1 MQIAIV
7 DDRAEDRAELSAC
20 LENYM
25 KKHQLDYTLT
35 EFEDGEN
42 FLKAAAQVNFQLVF
56 MDIYMENMDGIETA
70 RRLRQKNRLCKIV
83 FLTITEDYA
92 RMGYSLS
99 ASYYLLKPL
108 SLHQA
113 DFEEAMELCQLKPP
127 YEVMTLSVM
136 ADRQKL
142 ELPTEK
148 ILYIDYQNR
157 MTRIHTAER
166 VIPVSGGFQE
176 VTAALQKDKRFLPC
190 YRGIL
195 INMDYIS
202 QVDSQTF
209 RLINGEELPIAL
221 RNGKQ
226 LRETY
231 RQYVFSGM
239 GGYRMRMKQMHRRIL
254 EGCLACLLC
263 FTGSIPA
270 FAAETATPANADE
283 RRENPPG
290 LESEASE
297 TRKSGTP
304 ETPEEVSL
312 VLVTEIQNEDEL
324 LSLPD
329 FTLPLRTT
337 PSDDDL
343 EEIYQL
349 ALRYQTVCAT
359 VTAGEEIRQETFSV
373 AWDFSAID
381 QTTPGEYTAA
391 GRIELPKGY
400 AFGEAVLQELQI
412 SVRVEEMPPAVI
424 TSIEQWYPYTDAFAI
439 QQGSETETLENL
451 FAFSP
456 YYLECYAENGTSY
469 TAVVEWDFSG
479 IDLNT
484 VGLYHAAGRLTAPEN
499 TIFADR
505 VDFPEISIPV
515 SVQAPG
521 SPDINCFLVRR
532 GGLYFPWVTPPGNLD
547 KVSIW
552 LSKNNGSWNRLESG
566 VYVGQEMLSIATRLL
581 MPGSSYRLQVD
592 YDGGQTGILSFTYA
606 DEIVLEGYHEGDRDG
621 GDAGGNP
628 PDTIIQPPPED
639 TNNQDDGFADRP
651 STKPPKPPATNGG
664 GTDSDDS
671 EKAPPVSEEND
682 PADHE
687 PSHKSSE
694 PSWEGKD
701 DSIDIDKDDFPSE
714 QSNGD
719 TEEDAD
725 SKNPD
730 FSEFFDETTDRISG
744 TRFLMMLQTW
754 EQRAVFSKQ
763 GITISIPKDALPE
776 GIQNEDQIEVII
788 QKDTDG
794 GFSFSFSINGT
805 ALSSLPD
812 VSVMLPCPNDPATG
826 TWFLCDESGVEIPM
840 TGYDDAAKAVSFQ
853 ISHTGAY
860 TIIGKEDAVSLAQA
874 ADTEHSRSPILL
886 LIPACLLLLSAGVFF
901 LRRRRK

>member
-1 MQIAIV
+1 
-7 DDRAEDRAELSAC
+7 
-20 LENYM
+20 
-25 KKHQLDYTLT
+25 
-35 EFEDGEN
+35 
-42 FLKAAAQVNFQLVF
+42 
-56 MDIYMENMDGIETA
+56 
-70 RRLRQKNRLCKIV
+70 
-83 FLTITEDYA
+83 
-92 RMGYSLS
+92 
-99 ASYYLLKPL
+99 
-108 SLHQA
+108 
-113 DFEEAMELCQLKPP
+113 
-127 YEVMTLSVM
+127 
-136 ADRQKL
+136 
-142 ELPTEK
+142 
-148 ILYIDYQNR
+148 
-157 MTRIHTAER
+157 
-166 VIPVSGGFQE
+166 
-176 VTAALQKDKRFLPC
+176 
-190 YRGIL
+190 
-195 INMDYIS
+195 
-202 QVDSQTF
+202 
-209 RLINGEELPIAL
+209 
-221 RNGKQ
+221 
-226 LRETY
+226 
-231 RQYVFSGM
+231 
-239 GGYRMRMKQMHRRIL
+239 MHRRIL

-424 TSIEQWYPYTDAFAI
+424 TSIEQWYPYTDAFAV

-532 GGLYFPWVTPPGNLD
+532 GSLYFPWVTPPGNLD

-628 PDTIIQPPPED
+628 PDTIIQPPPKD
-639 TNNQDDGFADRP
+639 TDDQDDGFADRP

-664 GTDSDDS
+664 RVDSNDS
-671 EKAPPVSEEND
+671 EKTPPVSEEND

-694 PSWEGKD
+694 PSWEGKN

-714 QSNGD
+714 QANGD

-725 SKNPD
+725 SKSPD
-730 FSEFFDETTDRISG
+730 FSEFSDETTDRISG
-744 TRFLMMLQTW
+744 TRFLMMLQTG

-788 QKDTDG
+788 QTDTDG

-805 ALSSLPD
+805 TLSSLPD
-812 VSVMLPCPNDPATG
+812 VSVMLPCPNDPAAG

-860 TIIGKEDAVSLAQA
+860 TIVGKEDAVLAQV

-901 LRRRRK
+901 LRRRK

>member
-1 MQIAIV
+1 
-7 DDRAEDRAELSAC
+7 
-20 LENYM
+20 
-25 KKHQLDYTLT
+25 
-35 EFEDGEN
+35 
-42 FLKAAAQVNFQLVF
+42 
-56 MDIYMENMDGIETA
+56 
-70 RRLRQKNRLCKIV
+70 
-83 FLTITEDYA
+83 
-92 RMGYSLS
+92 
-99 ASYYLLKPL
+99 
-108 SLHQA
+108 
-113 DFEEAMELCQLKPP
+113 
-127 YEVMTLSVM
+127 
-136 ADRQKL
+136 
-142 ELPTEK
+142 
-148 ILYIDYQNR
+148 
-157 MTRIHTAER
+157 
-166 VIPVSGGFQE
+166 
-176 VTAALQKDKRFLPC
+176 
-190 YRGIL
+190 
-195 INMDYIS
+195 
-202 QVDSQTF
+202 
-209 RLINGEELPIAL
+209 
-221 RNGKQ
+221 
-226 LRETY
+226 
-231 RQYVFSGM
+231 
-239 GGYRMRMKQMHRRIL
+239 MHRRIL

-263 FTGSIPA
+263 FTCSIPA
-270 FAAETATPANADE
+270 FAAETATPSNADE

-297 TRKSGTP
+297 TLKSGTP
-304 ETPEEVSL
+304 ETPEASEEVSL
-312 VLVTEIQNEDEL
+312 VLVTEIQKEDEL

-349 ALRYQTVCAT
+349 ALQYQTVCAT

-381 QTTPGEYTAA
+381 QTTPGKYTAA
-391 GRIELPKGY
+391 GRIELPEGY

-424 TSIEQWYPYTDAFAI
+424 TSIEQWYPYTDAFAV

-505 VDFPEISIPV
+505 VDLPEISIPV

-532 GGLYFPWVTPPGNLD
+532 GSLYFPWVTPPGNLD

-639 TNNQDDGFADRP
+639 TDDQDDGFADRP

-664 GTDSDDS
+664 GTNSDDS
-671 EKAPPVSEEND
+671 EKAPPVSGENK
-682 PADHE
+682 PTDHK
-687 PSHKSSE
+687 PSE
-694 PSWEGKD
+694 PSWVGKD
-701 DSIDIDKDDFPSE
+701 DSIDKEEFPSK
-714 QSNGD
+714 QTNGD
-719 TEEDAD
+719 AEEALEPDAGSDEPTIPESKNRKDSVQSAMTVPQEGAD
-725 SKNPD
+725 SQNSA

-744 TRFLMMLQTW
+744 TRFLMMLQTGA
-754 EQRAVFSKQ
+754 QRAVFSKQ

-812 VSVMLPCPNDPATG
+812 VSVMLPCPNDPAAG

-840 TGYDDAAKAVSFQ
+840 TGYDDAAKAASFQ
-853 ISHTGAY
+853 ISHTGTY
-860 TIIGKEDAVSLAQA
+860 TIAVKEDAISLAQA

>member
-1 MQIAIV
+1 
-7 DDRAEDRAELSAC
+7 
-20 LENYM
+20 
-25 KKHQLDYTLT
+25 
-35 EFEDGEN
+35 
-42 FLKAAAQVNFQLVF
+42 
-56 MDIYMENMDGIETA
+56 
-70 RRLRQKNRLCKIV
+70 
-83 FLTITEDYA
+83 
-92 RMGYSLS
+92 
-99 ASYYLLKPL
+99 
-108 SLHQA
+108 
-113 DFEEAMELCQLKPP
+113 
-127 YEVMTLSVM
+127 
-136 ADRQKL
+136 
-142 ELPTEK
+142 
-148 ILYIDYQNR
+148 
-157 MTRIHTAER
+157 
-166 VIPVSGGFQE
+166 
-176 VTAALQKDKRFLPC
+176 
-190 YRGIL
+190 
-195 INMDYIS
+195 
-202 QVDSQTF
+202 
-209 RLINGEELPIAL
+209 
-221 RNGKQ
+221 
-226 LRETY
+226 
-231 RQYVFSGM
+231 
-239 GGYRMRMKQMHRRIL
+239 MRMKQMHRRIL

-263 FTGSIPA
+263 FTCSIPA
-270 FAAETATPANADE
+270 FAAETATPSNADE

-297 TRKSGTP
+297 TLKSGTP
-304 ETPEEVSL
+304 ETPEASEEVSL
-312 VLVTEIQNEDEL
+312 VLVTEIQKEDEL

-343 EEIYQL
+343 EDIYQL

-359 VTAGEEIRQETFSV
+359 VTAGKEIRQETFSV

-381 QTTPGEYTAA
+381 QTTPGKYTAA
-391 GRIELPKGY
+391 GRIELPEGY

-424 TSIEQWYPYTDAFAI
+424 TSIEQWYPYTDAFAV

-484 VGLYHAAGRLTAPEN
+484 VGLYHAEGRLTAPEN

-505 VDFPEISIPV
+505 VDLPEISIPV

-532 GGLYFPWVTPPGNLD
+532 GSLYFPWVTPPGNLD

-639 TNNQDDGFADRP
+639 TDDQDDGFADRH

-664 GTDSDDS
+664 GTNSDDS
-671 EKAPPVSEEND
+671 EKAPPVSGENK
-682 PADHE
+682 PTDHK
-687 PSHKSSE
+687 PSE
-694 PSWEGKD
+694 PSWVGKD
-701 DSIDIDKDDFPSE
+701 DSIDKEEFPSK
-714 QSNGD
+714 QTNGD
-719 TEEDAD
+719 AEEALEPDAGSDEPTIPESKNRKDSVQSAMTVPQEGAD
-725 SKNPD
+725 SQNSA

-744 TRFLMMLQTW
+744 TRFLMMLQTGA
-754 EQRAVFSKQ
+754 QRAIFSKQ
-763 GITISIPKDALPE
+763 GITISIPKNALPE

-812 VSVMLPCPNDPATG
+812 VSVMLPCPNDPAAG

-840 TGYDDAAKAVSFQ
+840 TGYDDAAKAASFQ
-853 ISHTGAY
+853 ISHTGTY
-860 TIIGKEDAVSLAQA
+860 TIAVKEDAISLAQA

>member
-1 MQIAIV
+1 M
-7 DDRAEDRAELSAC
+7 
-20 LENYM
+20 
-25 KKHQLDYTLT
+25 
-35 EFEDGEN
+35 
-42 FLKAAAQVNFQLVF
+42 
-56 MDIYMENMDGIETA
+56 
-70 RRLRQKNRLCKIV
+70 
-83 FLTITEDYA
+83 
-92 RMGYSLS
+92 
-99 ASYYLLKPL
+99 
-108 SLHQA
+108 
-113 DFEEAMELCQLKPP
+113 
-127 YEVMTLSVM
+127 
-136 ADRQKL
+136 
-142 ELPTEK
+142 
-148 ILYIDYQNR
+148 
-157 MTRIHTAER
+157 RIKE
-166 VIPVSGGFQE
+166 I
-176 VTAALQKDKRFLPC
+176 
-190 YRGIL
+190 
-195 INMDYIS
+195 
-202 QVDSQTF
+202 
-209 RLINGEELPIAL
+209 
-221 RNGKQ
+221 
-226 LRETY
+226 
-231 RQYVFSGM
+231 
-239 GGYRMRMKQMHRRIL
+239 HRRIL
-254 EGCLACLLC
+254 GGCLVCLLC

-290 LESEASE
+290 LESKAPGTLDSKTPEASE
-297 TRKSGTP
+297 
-304 ETPEEVSL
+304 EASL

-349 ALRYQTVCAT
+349 ALQYQTVCAT
-359 VTAGEEIRQETFSV
+359 VTVGEEIRQETFPV
-373 AWDFSAID
+373 VWDFSAID

-391 GRIELPKGY
+391 GRIELPEGY

-424 TSIEQWYPYTDAFAI
+424 TSIEQWYPYTDAFAV

-484 VGLYHAAGRLTAPEN
+484 VGLYHATGRLTAPAN
-499 TIFADR
+499 TAFAEGIA
-505 VDFPEISIPV
+505 FPEISIPV

-521 SPDINCFLVRR
+521 RPDINCFLSAR
-532 GGLYFPWVTPPGNLD
+532 GNLHFPWVTPPGGLD
-547 KVSIW
+547 EISVW
-552 LSKNNGSWNRLESG
+552 LSENNGSWNRLESG

-606 DEIVLEGYHEGDRDG
+606 DEIVLEGYHDGDRDG

-639 TNNQDDGFADRP
+639 TDDQDDGFADRP
-651 STKPPKPPATNGG
+651 STKPPKPPVTNDGG
-664 GTDSDDS
+664 MDS
-671 EKAPPVSEEND
+671 
-682 PADHE
+682 
-687 PSHKSSE
+687 
-694 PSWEGKD
+694 D

-714 QSNGD
+714 QANGD
-719 TEEDAD
+719 AKEDTALQQPPEVQTIAGTSELTVPDPAWKLSENRKEPVQSAMTVPQEVAD
-725 SKNPD
+725 SQNSA

-744 TRFLMMLQTW
+744 TRFLMMLQTGA
-754 EQRAVFSKQ
+754 QRAVFSKQ

-805 ALSSLPD
+805 VLNSLPD
-812 VSVMLPCPNDPATG
+812 VSVMLPYPNDPAAG
-826 TWFLCDESGVEIPM
+826 TLFLCDESGVEVPM
-840 TGYDDAAKAVSFQ
+840 TGYDDTAKAASFQ
-853 ISHTGAY
+853 ISHTGTY
-860 TIIGKEDAVSLAQA
+860 TIVGKEDTASLAHA
-874 ADTEHSRSPILL
+874 ADTEHSWLPIFFF
-886 LIPACLLLLSAGVFF
+886 IPVCLVLLSAGEFF

>member
-1 MQIAIV
+1 M
-7 DDRAEDRAELSAC
+7 
-20 LENYM
+20 
-25 KKHQLDYTLT
+25 
-35 EFEDGEN
+35 
-42 FLKAAAQVNFQLVF
+42 
-56 MDIYMENMDGIETA
+56 
-70 RRLRQKNRLCKIV
+70 
-83 FLTITEDYA
+83 
-92 RMGYSLS
+92 
-99 ASYYLLKPL
+99 
-108 SLHQA
+108 
-113 DFEEAMELCQLKPP
+113 
-127 YEVMTLSVM
+127 
-136 ADRQKL
+136 
-142 ELPTEK
+142 
-148 ILYIDYQNR
+148 
-157 MTRIHTAER
+157 RIKE
-166 VIPVSGGFQE
+166 I
-176 VTAALQKDKRFLPC
+176 
-190 YRGIL
+190 
-195 INMDYIS
+195 
-202 QVDSQTF
+202 
-209 RLINGEELPIAL
+209 
-221 RNGKQ
+221 
-226 LRETY
+226 
-231 RQYVFSGM
+231 
-239 GGYRMRMKQMHRRIL
+239 HRRIL
-254 EGCLACLLC
+254 GGCLACLLC

-270 FAAETATPANADE
+270 FAAGTATPANADE

-290 LESEASE
+290 LENKASGALD
-297 TRKSGTP
+297 SGTL
-304 ETPEEVSL
+304 EAPEEVSL
-312 VLVTEIQNEDEL
+312 VLVTKIQKEGEL

-391 GRIELPKGY
+391 GRIELPEGY

-424 TSIEQWYPYTDAFAI
+424 TSIEQWYPYTDAFAV
-439 QQGSETETLENL
+439 QQGSPTETLENL
-451 FAFSP
+451 FVFSP

-521 SPDINCFLVRR
+521 SPDINCFLAAR
-532 GGLYFPWVTPPGNLD
+532 GNLHFPWVTPPGGLD
-547 KVSIW
+547 EISVW
-552 LSKNNGSWNRLESG
+552 LSENNGSWNRLESG

-581 MPGSSYRLQVD
+581 TPGSSYRLQVD

-606 DEIVLEGYHEGDRDG
+606 DEIVLEGYHDGDRDG

-639 TNNQDDGFADRP
+639 TALQL
-651 STKPPKPPATNGG
+651 PPEVQTIVGA
-664 GTDSDDS
+664 S
-671 EKAPPVSEEND
+671 ELTD
-682 PADHE
+682 PAW
-687 PSHKSSE
+687 KLSE
-694 PSWEGKD
+694 NRKD
-701 DSIDIDKDDFPSE
+701 SV
-714 QSNGD
+714 QSAMPVPQ
-719 TEEDAD
+719 EAAD
-725 SKNPD
+725 SQNSA

-744 TRFLMMLQTW
+744 TRFLMMLQTGA
-754 EQRAVFSKQ
+754 QRAVFSKQ

-805 ALSSLPD
+805 VLNSLPD
-812 VSVMLPCPNDPATG
+812 VSVMLPYPNDPAAG
-826 TWFLCDESGVEIPM
+826 TLFLCDESGVEVPM
-840 TGYDDAAKAVSFQ
+840 TDYDDTAKAASFQ
-853 ISHTGAY
+853 ISHTGTY
-860 TIIGKEDAVSLAQA
+860 TIVGKEDTASLAHA
-874 ADTEHSRSPILL
+874 ADTEHSWSPIFF

>member
-1 MQIAIV
+1 
-7 DDRAEDRAELSAC
+7 
-20 LENYM
+20 
-25 KKHQLDYTLT
+25 
-35 EFEDGEN
+35 
-42 FLKAAAQVNFQLVF
+42 
-56 MDIYMENMDGIETA
+56 
-70 RRLRQKNRLCKIV
+70 
-83 FLTITEDYA
+83 
-92 RMGYSLS
+92 
-99 ASYYLLKPL
+99 
-108 SLHQA
+108 
-113 DFEEAMELCQLKPP
+113 
-127 YEVMTLSVM
+127 
-136 ADRQKL
+136 
-142 ELPTEK
+142 
-148 ILYIDYQNR
+148 
-157 MTRIHTAER
+157 
-166 VIPVSGGFQE
+166 
-176 VTAALQKDKRFLPC
+176 
-190 YRGIL
+190 
-195 INMDYIS
+195 
-202 QVDSQTF
+202 
-209 RLINGEELPIAL
+209 
-221 RNGKQ
+221 
-226 LRETY
+226 
-231 RQYVFSGM
+231 
-239 GGYRMRMKQMHRRIL
+239 MHRRIL

-263 FTGSIPA
+263 FTCSIPA
-270 FAAETATPANADE
+270 FAAETATPSNADE
-283 RRENPPG
+283 RREILPD
-290 LESEASE
+290 LESEAPGTLES
-297 TRKSGTP
+297 KTP
-304 ETPEEVSL
+304 EASEEVSL

-359 VTAGEEIRQETFSV
+359 VTAGKEIRQETFSV

-581 MPGSSYRLQVD
+581 TPGSSYRLQVD

-639 TNNQDDGFADRP
+639 TDDQDDGFADRP

-664 GTDSDDS
+664 RVDSNDS
-671 EKAPPVSEEND
+671 EKTPPVSEEND

-701 DSIDIDKDDFPSE
+701 DSDEPAIPEIEAPVVAG
-714 QSNGD
+714 QR
-719 TEEDAD
+719 EEDTALQQPPEVRTIAGASELTVPDPAWKLSENRKEPVQSAMTVPQEVAD
-725 SKNPD
+725 SQNSA

-744 TRFLMMLQTW
+744 TRFFMMLQTG

-812 VSVMLPCPNDPATG
+812 VSVMLPCPNDPAAG

-860 TIIGKEDAVSLAQA
+860 TIVGKEDAVSLAQA

-901 LRRRRK
+901 LRRRK

>member
-1 MQIAIV
+1 
-7 DDRAEDRAELSAC
+7 
-20 LENYM
+20 
-25 KKHQLDYTLT
+25 
-35 EFEDGEN
+35 
-42 FLKAAAQVNFQLVF
+42 
-56 MDIYMENMDGIETA
+56 
-70 RRLRQKNRLCKIV
+70 
-83 FLTITEDYA
+83 
-92 RMGYSLS
+92 
-99 ASYYLLKPL
+99 
-108 SLHQA
+108 
-113 DFEEAMELCQLKPP
+113 
-127 YEVMTLSVM
+127 
-136 ADRQKL
+136 
-142 ELPTEK
+142 
-148 ILYIDYQNR
+148 
-157 MTRIHTAER
+157 
-166 VIPVSGGFQE
+166 
-176 VTAALQKDKRFLPC
+176 
-190 YRGIL
+190 
-195 INMDYIS
+195 
-202 QVDSQTF
+202 
-209 RLINGEELPIAL
+209 
-221 RNGKQ
+221 
-226 LRETY
+226 
-231 RQYVFSGM
+231 
-239 GGYRMRMKQMHRRIL
+239 MHRRIL

-263 FTGSIPA
+263 FTCSIPA
-270 FAAETATPANADE
+270 FAAETATPSNADE

-297 TRKSGTP
+297 TLKSGTP
-304 ETPEEVSL
+304 ETPEASEEVSL
-312 VLVTEIQNEDEL
+312 VLVTEIQKEDEL

-343 EEIYQL
+343 EDIYQL

-359 VTAGEEIRQETFSV
+359 VTAGKEIRQETFSV

-381 QTTPGEYTAA
+381 QTTPGKYTAA
-391 GRIELPKGY
+391 GRIELPEGY

-424 TSIEQWYPYTDAFAI
+424 TSIEQWYPYTDAFAV

-505 VDFPEISIPV
+505 VDLPKISIPV

-532 GGLYFPWVTPPGNLD
+532 GSLYFPWVTPPGNLD

-639 TNNQDDGFADRP
+639 TDDQDDGFADRP

-664 GTDSDDS
+664 GTNSDDS
-671 EKAPPVSEEND
+671 EKAPPVSGENK
-682 PADHE
+682 PTDHK
-687 PSHKSSE
+687 PSE
-694 PSWEGKD
+694 PSWVGKD
-701 DSIDIDKDDFPSE
+701 DSIDKEEFPSK
-714 QSNGD
+714 QTNGD
-719 TEEDAD
+719 AEEALEPDAGSDEPTIPESKNRKDSVQSAMTVPQEGAD
-725 SKNPD
+725 SQNSA

-744 TRFLMMLQTW
+744 TRFLMMLQTG
-754 EQRAVFSKQ
+754 EQRAIFSKQ
-763 GITISIPKDALPE
+763 GITISIPKNALPE

-812 VSVMLPCPNDPATG
+812 VSVMLPCPNDPAAG

-840 TGYDDAAKAVSFQ
+840 TGYDDAAKAASFQ
-853 ISHTGAY
+853 ISHTGTY
-860 TIIGKEDAVSLAQA
+860 TIAVKEDAISLAQA

>member
-1 MQIAIV
+1 
-7 DDRAEDRAELSAC
+7 
-20 LENYM
+20 
-25 KKHQLDYTLT
+25 
-35 EFEDGEN
+35 
-42 FLKAAAQVNFQLVF
+42 
-56 MDIYMENMDGIETA
+56 
-70 RRLRQKNRLCKIV
+70 
-83 FLTITEDYA
+83 
-92 RMGYSLS
+92 
-99 ASYYLLKPL
+99 
-108 SLHQA
+108 
-113 DFEEAMELCQLKPP
+113 
-127 YEVMTLSVM
+127 
-136 ADRQKL
+136 
-142 ELPTEK
+142 
-148 ILYIDYQNR
+148 
-157 MTRIHTAER
+157 
-166 VIPVSGGFQE
+166 
-176 VTAALQKDKRFLPC
+176 
-190 YRGIL
+190 
-195 INMDYIS
+195 
-202 QVDSQTF
+202 
-209 RLINGEELPIAL
+209 
-221 RNGKQ
+221 
-226 LRETY
+226 
-231 RQYVFSGM
+231 
-239 GGYRMRMKQMHRRIL
+239 MRMKQMHRRIL

-270 FAAETATPANADE
+270 FAAETATPSNADE
-283 RRENPPG
+283 RREILPD
-290 LESEASE
+290 LESETPGTLES
-297 TRKSGTP
+297 KTP
-304 ETPEEVSL
+304 EASEEVSL
-312 VLVTEIQNEDEL
+312 VLVTEIQKEDEL

-391 GRIELPKGY
+391 GRIELPEGY

-424 TSIEQWYPYTDAFAI
+424 TSIEQWYPYTDAFAV
-439 QQGSETETLENL
+439 QEGSETETLENL

-532 GGLYFPWVTPPGNLD
+532 GSLYFPWVTPPGNLD

-552 LSKNNGSWNRLESG
+552 LSENSGSWNRLESG

-639 TNNQDDGFADRP
+639 TDDQDDGFADRP
-651 STKPPKPPATNGG
+651 STKPSKPPATNGG
-664 GTDSDDS
+664 RVDSNDS
-671 EKAPPVSEEND
+671 EKTPPVSEEND

-694 PSWEGKD
+694 PSWEGKN

-714 QSNGD
+714 QANGD

-730 FSEFFDETTDRISG
+730 FSEFSDETTDRISG
-744 TRFLMMLQTW
+744 TRFLMMLQTG

-812 VSVMLPCPNDPATG
+812 VSVMLPCPNDPAAG

-860 TIIGKEDAVSLAQA
+860 TIVGKEDAVSLAQA

>member
-1 MQIAIV
+1 
-7 DDRAEDRAELSAC
+7 
-20 LENYM
+20 
-25 KKHQLDYTLT
+25 
-35 EFEDGEN
+35 
-42 FLKAAAQVNFQLVF
+42 
-56 MDIYMENMDGIETA
+56 
-70 RRLRQKNRLCKIV
+70 
-83 FLTITEDYA
+83 
-92 RMGYSLS
+92 
-99 ASYYLLKPL
+99 
-108 SLHQA
+108 
-113 DFEEAMELCQLKPP
+113 
-127 YEVMTLSVM
+127 
-136 ADRQKL
+136 
-142 ELPTEK
+142 
-148 ILYIDYQNR
+148 
-157 MTRIHTAER
+157 
-166 VIPVSGGFQE
+166 
-176 VTAALQKDKRFLPC
+176 
-190 YRGIL
+190 
-195 INMDYIS
+195 
-202 QVDSQTF
+202 
-209 RLINGEELPIAL
+209 
-221 RNGKQ
+221 
-226 LRETY
+226 
-231 RQYVFSGM
+231 
-239 GGYRMRMKQMHRRIL
+239 MHRRIL

-263 FTGSIPA
+263 FTCSIPA
-270 FAAETATPANADE
+270 FAAETATPSNADE

-297 TRKSGTP
+297 TLKSRTP

-359 VTAGEEIRQETFSV
+359 VTAGKEIRQETFSV
-373 AWDFSAID
+373 AWDFSDID

-391 GRIELPKGY
+391 GRIELPEGY

-412 SVRVEEMPPAVI
+412 SVRVKEMPPAVI
-424 TSIEQWYPYTDAFAI
+424 TSIEQWYPYTDAFAV

-484 VGLYHAAGRLTAPEN
+484 VGLYHAIGKLTAPAN
-499 TIFADR
+499 TAFAKGIA
-505 VDFPEISIPV
+505 FPEISIPV

-521 SPDINCFLVRR
+521 RPDINCFLSAR
-532 GGLYFPWVTPPGNLD
+532 GNLHFPWVTPPGELD
-547 KVSIW
+547 EISVW
-552 LSKNNGSWNRLESG
+552 LSENNGSWNRLESG
-566 VYVGQEMLSIATRLL
+566 VYVGQEILSIATRLL
-581 MPGSSYRLQVD
+581 TPGSSYRLQVD

-606 DEIVLEGYHEGDRDG
+606 DEIVLEGYHDGDRDG

-639 TNNQDDGFADRP
+639 TDDQDDGFADRP

-664 GTDSDDS
+664 GTNSDDS
-671 EKAPPVSEEND
+671 EKAPPVSGENK
-682 PADHE
+682 PTDHK
-687 PSHKSSE
+687 PSE
-694 PSWEGKD
+694 PSWVGKD
-701 DSIDIDKDDFPSE
+701 DSIDKEEFPSK
-714 QSNGD
+714 QTNGD
-719 TEEDAD
+719 AEEALEPDAGSDEPTIPESKNRKDSVQSAMTVPQEGAD
-725 SKNPD
+725 SQNSA

-744 TRFLMMLQTW
+744 TRFLMMLQTG

-812 VSVMLPCPNDPATG
+812 VSVMLPCPNAPAAG
-826 TWFLCDESGVEIPM
+826 TLFLCDESGVEIPM
-840 TGYDDAAKAVSFQ
+840 TGYDDAAKAASFQ
-853 ISHTGAY
+853 ISHTGTY
-860 TIIGKEDAVSLAQA
+860 TIAVKEDAVFLAQA

>member
-1 MQIAIV
+1 
-7 DDRAEDRAELSAC
+7 
-20 LENYM
+20 
-25 KKHQLDYTLT
+25 
-35 EFEDGEN
+35 
-42 FLKAAAQVNFQLVF
+42 
-56 MDIYMENMDGIETA
+56 
-70 RRLRQKNRLCKIV
+70 
-83 FLTITEDYA
+83 
-92 RMGYSLS
+92 
-99 ASYYLLKPL
+99 
-108 SLHQA
+108 
-113 DFEEAMELCQLKPP
+113 
-127 YEVMTLSVM
+127 
-136 ADRQKL
+136 
-142 ELPTEK
+142 
-148 ILYIDYQNR
+148 
-157 MTRIHTAER
+157 
-166 VIPVSGGFQE
+166 
-176 VTAALQKDKRFLPC
+176 
-190 YRGIL
+190 
-195 INMDYIS
+195 
-202 QVDSQTF
+202 
-209 RLINGEELPIAL
+209 
-221 RNGKQ
+221 
-226 LRETY
+226 
-231 RQYVFSGM
+231 
-239 GGYRMRMKQMHRRIL
+239 MRMKQMHRRIL

-263 FTGSIPA
+263 FTCSIPA
-270 FAAETATPANADE
+270 FAAETATPSNADE

-297 TRKSGTP
+297 TLKSGTP
-304 ETPEEVSL
+304 ETPEASEEVSL
-312 VLVTEIQNEDEL
+312 VLVTEIQKEDEL

-381 QTTPGEYTAA
+381 QTTPGKYTAA
-391 GRIELPKGY
+391 GRIELPEGY

-424 TSIEQWYPYTDAFAI
+424 TSIEQWYPYTDAFAV

-505 VDFPEISIPV
+505 VDLPEISIPV

-532 GGLYFPWVTPPGNLD
+532 GSLYFPWVTPPGNLD

-606 DEIVLEGYHEGDRDG
+606 DEIVLEGYHDGDRDG

-639 TNNQDDGFADRP
+639 TDDQDDGFADRH

-664 GTDSDDS
+664 GTNSDDS
-671 EKAPPVSEEND
+671 EKAPPVSGENK
-682 PADHE
+682 PTDHK
-687 PSHKSSE
+687 PSE
-694 PSWEGKD
+694 PSWVGKD
-701 DSIDIDKDDFPSE
+701 DSIDKEEFPSK
-714 QSNGD
+714 QTNGD
-719 TEEDAD
+719 AEEALEPDAGSDEPTIPESKNRKDSVQSAMTVPQEGAD
-725 SKNPD
+725 SQNSA

-744 TRFLMMLQTW
+744 TRFLMMLQTGA
-754 EQRAVFSKQ
+754 QRAIFSKQ
-763 GITISIPKDALPE
+763 GITISIPKNALPE

-812 VSVMLPCPNDPATG
+812 VSVMLPCPNDPAAG

-840 TGYDDAAKAVSFQ
+840 TGYDDAAKAASFQ
-853 ISHTGAY
+853 ISHTGTY
-860 TIIGKEDAVSLAQA
+860 TIAVKEDAISLAQA